1 MTAKMIH
8 LSDLADPELDG
19 QAVASDVVIAGIGDS
34 YGVPKKIRLSCIIKK
49 DHNCPLKGGSKE
61 VKMELPDRRLLDCY
75 GVPDSRLR
83 SALHPPG
90 CAAIEILER
99 YSLRTFLALPQV
111 RRLVKSLSCSLR
123 QWVKRGLKN
132 SMQMTR
138 SWGQ

>member
-1 MTAKMIH
+1 
-8 LSDLADPELDG
+8 LS
-19 QAVASDVVIAGIGDS
+19 
-34 YGVPKKIRLSCIIKK
+34 
-49 DHNCPLKGGSKE
+49 
-61 VKMELPDRRLLDCY
+61 DRRLLDCY
-75 GVPDSRLR
+75 GVPDSRLL

>member
-19 QAVASDVVIAGIGDS
+19 EEVMADVVIAGIGDS
-34 YGVPKKIRLSCIIKK
+34 YGVPKKIRLTCIVRK
-49 DHNCPLKGGSKE
+49 DHHCALDRGSKE
-61 VKMELPDRRLLDCY
+61 VNLELYDRRLLDCY
-75 GVPDSRLR
+75 GISDSRLR

-90 CAAIEILER
+90 CAAIEIVER

-111 RRLVKSLSCSLR
+111 HRLVKSLSCSLW

-138 SWGQ
+138 SWG